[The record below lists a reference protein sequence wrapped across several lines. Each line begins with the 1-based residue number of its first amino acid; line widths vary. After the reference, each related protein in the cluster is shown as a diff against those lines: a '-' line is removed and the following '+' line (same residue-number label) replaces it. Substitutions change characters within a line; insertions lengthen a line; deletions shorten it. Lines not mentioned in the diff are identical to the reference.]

1 MKFLCPLISFLL
13 MFHFSYAQELLTSGK
28 IEMKVTKVENAGLK
42 GTMINGSMQ
51 TVYFN
56 ESYNRLS
63 IYTMKGMVKM
73 DIVNDKTSN
82 ETLMLTGGIMLGKK
96 QIKVESQE
104 KKPREYT
111 ITYDE
116 SDTKTILGYT
126 CTKAILEKDKL
137 KMEVY
142 FTEQI
147 DVTQTPLRQQFSG
160 LRGFSLQYT
169 IIDDEGVR
177 ITYTAQNIETNLS
190 LADFDLPTDGYE
202 EMTEAEARKMLRN
215 AG

>member
-1 MKFLCPLISFLL
+1 
-13 MFHFSYAQELLTSGK
+13 MFHLSHAQEALTAGK

-42 GTMINGSMQ
+42 GSMINGSTQ

-56 ESYNRLS
+56 SSYDRLS

-73 DIVNDKTSN
+73 DIVNDKTTDK
-82 ETLMLTGGIMLGKK
+82 TLMLTGGMMLGKK
-96 QIKVESQE
+96 KINVESQE
-104 KKPREYT
+104 KEPREYT
-111 ITYDE
+111 IIYDE
-116 SDTKTILGYT
+116 SDTKTILGYN
-126 CTKAILEKDKL
+126 CTKAVLENDKL

-142 FTEQI
+142 ITEQI
-147 DVTQTPLRQQFSG
+147 DVAQTPLRQQFSG
-160 LRGFSLQYT
+160 LRGFPLQYT

-177 ITYTAQNIETNLS
+177 ITYTAQNIDTNLS

-202 EMTEAEARKMLRN
+202 EMTEAEAKKMLRN